1 MTMIKLI
8 ATDLDNTLLDKTG
21 RIPETTAALLR
32 QAAENGVLTAVA
44 TGRCFPSALEHAR
57 TIGAR
62 TPVIC
67 YNGSLI
73 KWGDTGEI
81 IAQSRIDTDAIR
93 QVATF
98 CRREG
103 LYLQCYDYDD
113 VLICEKDC
121 EGLRVDPDLATVGFR
136 AIGDYLTFP
145 DLHPTP
151 KMLIV
156 EAPEKVAARLEE
168 LATVFPMLDFYQSQ
182 PWLIEV
188 MPKGAGKGNALERL
202 AGLMGVPQDQVMA
215 LGDNTNDLSMIRW
228 AGMGVVVANG
238 VAAAKAEADYVC
250 QQERSSGVEEALLKF
265 VL

>member
-1 MTMIKLI
+1 
-8 ATDLDNTLLDKTG
+8 
-21 RIPETTAALLR
+21 
-32 QAAENGVLTAVA
+32 VLTAVA

-168 LATVFPMLDFYQSQ
+168 LATVFPMLDFCQSQ

-188 MPKGAGKGNALERL
+188 MPKTAGKGL
-202 AGLMGVPQDQVMA
+202 AVAKLAEIFGVKQEEVMT
-215 LGDNTNDLSMIRW
+215 LGDNTNDLPMIRW
-228 AGMGVVVANG
+228 AGLG
-238 VAAAKAEADYVC
+238 VAVGNAVEALKAEADYIC
-250 QQERSSGVEEALLKF
+250 TAERSLGVEEALKKF
-265 VL
+265 IL